1 MFNKTLSELKK
12 KYQKR
17 ALYVTTPAAERANE
31 LKKFDICI
39 VDPPRKGL
47 DIEVV
52 EALNNNNNNN
62 NESCTYLIFINFEE
76 SFIALDCILN
86 LFIIVILYNDPPYHI
101 YFLLNFIIELIII
114 FLESGCQK

>member
-62 NESCTYLIFINFEE
+62 ESLLTRLIYVSCGFKGFEN
-76 SFIALDCILN
+76 DCQQLLKRWKIVHAQGFV
-86 LFIIVILYNDPPYHI
+86 LFPGSDHI
-101 YFLLNFIIELIII
+101 ETLAVFDRL
-114 FLESGCQK
+114 